1 MIIKFYKVL
10 FNRNTILVVAIL
22 LGLLVNNLSLR
33 LQDLNIYIL
42 AIVMIFSTSGI
53 STSGLLPV
61 RNSLKIMGTSIL
73 LGYFIF
79 SSVLLFLSWLL
90 VKDTYLFYGL
100 VVIAASPPGVAV
112 IPFTH
117 YLRGNMNYSMV
128 GTLGAYL
135 ASIFMA
141 PLIISI
147 FSGSD
152 ALQPTH
158 IAWIM
163 IKIIIVPF
171 LISRLLRI
179 EKMYPLVEKIRG
191 RVVDFGFAIIIYIA
205 VGINRQVFFDNFEVL
220 AIISLLFFVSMFLLG
235 ALYNILATYFQ
246 VNAAI
251 RVSQNLLLTVKSSGF
266 TASVSLAIFGKEAA
280 VPSAIMAVLVLM
292 YLIYLSVKNQ
302 IKQAH

>member
-1 MIIKFYKVL
+1 MIIKFYKAL
-10 FNRNTILVVAIL
+10 FNRNTILVVAII
-22 LGLLVNNLSLR
+22 LGLVINDLSFVLK
-33 LQDLNIYIL
+33 DYNIYIL
-42 AIVMIFSTSGI
+42 AIVMVFSTSGI

-61 RNSLKIMGTSIL
+61 SHALKIMGTSVM

-79 SSVLLFLSWLL
+79 SSVLLFFSWLL
-90 VKDTYLFYGL
+90 VNDNYLFYGL

-117 YLRGNMNYSMV
+117 YLRGNMNYTMI

-141 PLIISI
+141 PLIITI

-152 ALQPTH
+152 ALKPSQ
-158 IAWIM
+158 IALIM
-163 IKIIIVPF
+163 VKIIILPF
-171 LISRLLRI
+171 LISRVLRT
-179 EKMYPLVEKIRG
+179 KKVYPLVEKIRG
-191 RVVDFGFAIIIYIA
+191 RIVDIGFAIIIYIA
-205 VGINRQVFFDNFEVL
+205 VGINRQVFFNNFDVL

-235 ALYNILATYFQ
+235 ALYNFFAHKLHINPS
-246 VNAAI
+246 V

-280 VPSAIMAVLVLM
+280 VPSAIMAVLVLV
-292 YLIYLSVKNQ
+292 YLIYLSLRNQ
-302 IKQAH
+302 LKQAH